1 MGFPFMKGTYTP
13 EELTEFTDALEVL
26 AEGFNENSSEVNVF
40 IFTASGVQKAFTGD
54 ILNDLVLI

>member
-1 MGFPFMKGTYTP
+1 MGFPFMKGSYTP

-40 IFTASGVQKAFTGD
+40 IFTASGV
-54 ILNDLVLI
+54 